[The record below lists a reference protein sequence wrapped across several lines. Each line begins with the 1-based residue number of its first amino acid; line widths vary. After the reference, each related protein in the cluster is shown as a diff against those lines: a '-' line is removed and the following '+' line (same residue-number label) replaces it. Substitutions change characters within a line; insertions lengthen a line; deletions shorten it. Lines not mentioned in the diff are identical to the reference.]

1 MGEGDGINFQG
12 PKGTFC
18 CDRYT
23 FYLDCGS
30 NCMTIYVCQNSGTI
44 TVGDYTYIN
53 MIEKWRENK

>member
-53 MIEKWRENK
+53 MIEK